1 MVLLLLR
8 DHFQAIDRGLP
19 RISGDDMLTFHFTGA
34 DIARV
39 RVASRPD
46 PMWELLL
53 SLHLVRGEDGTV
65 VFAPWR
71 RQVRSRL
78 PAAVSMLFDLAPPR
92 GYSADFLTP
101 AVGGDGLEAGFD
113 AVLSTPLSVL
123 RRDIGRLAAA
133 QRPGTWTRSLA
144 EGDLATLR
152 RLDKTLRGYFAI
164 ALRPHWSPVRTAF
177 DRDRALRMRAVTD
190 NGVEGM
196 LGTLHPDLRW
206 RSNLLTMASAC
217 DRDIHL
223 DGRGLLLLPSF
234 FCWRAPITLRDPG
247 LPPVIVYPIAHDLG
261 WAQPDAELL
270 RDPRQALR
278 TLLGRT
284 RADLLAALTT
294 EGAST
299 GELARRLVV
308 SPASV
313 SHHTAALRE
322 CGLIVTRRRGAEGH
336 HKTKPTS
343 AELVGRTTNTAPVK
357 QT

>member
-1 MVLLLLR
+1 
-8 DHFQAIDRGLP
+8 
-19 RISGDDMLTFHFTGA
+19 MLTFHFTSA

-53 SLHLVRGEDGTV
+53 SLHLAAGDDGAV
-65 VFAPWR
+65 VFGPWK

-78 PAAVSMLFDLAPPR
+78 SAAVHMLFDLAPPR

-101 AVGGDGLEAGFD
+101 APGGDGLEAGLD
-113 AVLSTPLSVL
+113 AVLSTPRRVL
-123 RRDIGRLAAA
+123 CRDIGGLTAA
-133 QRPGTWTRSLA
+133 QRPGTWIRPLA
-144 EGDLATLR
+144 EGDLGALR
-152 RLDKTLRGYFAI
+152 RLDRTLREYFAI
-164 ALRPHWSPVRTAF
+164 ALRPHWARVRAAF

-190 NGVEGM
+190 GGVEGM
-196 LGTLHPDLRW
+196 LATLHPDLRW
-206 RSNLLTMASAC
+206 RSGQLTMTSAC

-247 LPPVIVYPIAHDLG
+247 LPPVIVHPIAHDLG

-270 RDPRQALR
+270 RDPREALR

-294 EGAST
+294 GGGST
-299 GELARRLVV
+299 GELAQRLIV

-313 SHHTAALRE
+313 SQHTAALRDS
-322 CGLIVTRRRGAEGH
+322 GLIVTRRRGPAVH
-336 HKTKPTS
+336 HS
-343 AELVGRTTNTAPVK
+343 ATPLGEALVGGRRGIPPV
-357 QT
+357 TSG